1 MIKINGKTIFEE
13 KDWKEGFFT
22 QEDEEG
28 NKNYFPNKHW
38 DVCKKAELLI
48 QDIVYRH
55 FKRNIQ
61 PKMLPLYRAIVS
73 FVDEQKPIKVR
84 QFFYY
89 AISNNI
95 IPYPKNSKDA
105 ENKCKGLGSL
115 LVRLRLGGVIPM
127 DSVVDDTD
135 LIGTPQYEDISIPI
149 RNSIEYYRGDWWKEQ
164 PYYVEV
170 WLEKKSLA
178 MTIAHITNKYGV
190 YLSVAGKYPTLSQI
204 NNAKGRFKFYKDKPI
219 IILYFGDLN
228 PSGKDMPRYLG
239 KRLKE
244 LRVHNV
250 TIIEVALN
258 VNDIKK
264 YNLLRNPFKSKDTRE
279 KWYIEKYGIN
289 YSVELDALNPNILR
303 QKVEDSILQYVDV
316 HLINKCIKRDKQAK
330 DKALSILDKA
340 NITTRGDMN

>member
-1 MIKINGKTIFEE
+1 MINRNGKSIFEE
-13 KDWKEGFFT
+13 KDMNEEYFT
-22 QEDEEG
+22 YIDIEG
-28 NKNYFPNKHW
+28 NESYIPKKHIE
-38 DVCKKAELLI
+38 VCDKALLPI
-48 QDIVYRH
+48 QGIVYRP

-61 PKMLPLYRAIVS
+61 ERVLAKYRVIVS

-95 IPYPKNSKDA
+95 IPYPRNKKDA

-135 LIGTPQYEDISIPI
+135 LLGQQQYEDISIPI
-149 RNSIEYYRGDWWKEQ
+149 RKSIEYYRGDWWKEQ
-164 PYYVEV
+164 PYYVET

-178 MTIAHITNKYGV
+178 MTISHITNKYGV

-204 NNAKGRFKFYKDKPI
+204 NNAKGRFKIYKDKPI

-239 KRLKE
+239 ERLQE
-244 LRVHNV
+244 LGVHNV
-250 TIIEVALN
+250 TIIEVALT
-258 VNDIKK
+258 VNDVKK
-264 YNLLRNPFKSKDTRE
+264 YKLLKNPFKSKDTRE

-303 QKVEDSILQYVDV
+303 QKLEDSILQYVDV
-316 HLINKCIKRDKQAK
+316 NLINKCIKRDKQAK
-330 DKALSILDKA
+330 EKALSILDKA